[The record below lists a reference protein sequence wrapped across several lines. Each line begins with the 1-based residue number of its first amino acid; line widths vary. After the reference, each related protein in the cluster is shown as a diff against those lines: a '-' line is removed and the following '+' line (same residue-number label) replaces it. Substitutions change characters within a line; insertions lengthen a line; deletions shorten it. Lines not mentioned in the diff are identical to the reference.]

1 MTSTS
6 ERGDVVLGWLVR
18 VVLVLAVLSLL
29 AFDSVALVIA
39 HVAVH
44 DDATEAVNAA
54 SESWKARPD
63 LQLAYN
69 AAVKSAEGHG
79 DSVESGT
86 FSADPDGTV
95 HLRIHRK
102 ATTLLIYRISPL
114 AGYADVSA
122 TASGRAFGS

>member
-1 MTSTS
+1 MRSTGD
-6 ERGDVVLGWLVR
+6 RGDVIIGWLGR
-18 VVLVLAVLSLL
+18 VVLVLAVFALL
-29 AFDSVALVIA
+29 AFDSIALVVA

-44 DDATEAVNAA
+44 DDGVEAVTAA
-54 SESWKARPD
+54 AESYKAKPD

-69 AAVKSAEGHG
+69 QAAKTAEGHG
-79 DSVESGT
+79 DTVETAT

-102 ATTLLIYRISPL
+102 ATTLVLYRISPL
-114 AGYADVSA
+114 AHYADVSA